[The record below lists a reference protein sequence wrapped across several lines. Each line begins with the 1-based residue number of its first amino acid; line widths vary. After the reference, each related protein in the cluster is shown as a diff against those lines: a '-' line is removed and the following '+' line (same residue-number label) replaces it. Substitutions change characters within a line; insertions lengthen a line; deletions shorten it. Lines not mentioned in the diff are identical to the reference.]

1 MKRLDDLTEAQ
12 IAYLVKHFKNTK
24 NALLAEKL
32 GISETGVHRLAR
44 KYGLKKT
51 RQFMRKTQRATA
63 DAAKASHLKHG
74 TYPPKGY
81 KIPRSEEYQFK
92 KGETPVQRLGKR
104 KEAARVKKAAQ
115 TLAATRKMERARA
128 LFGLEQK
135 TRLRVK
141 KQPLKKIQTRYY
153 LRKRGYIIDDPAFV
167 AYYDENTRRALKIEA
182 RPKQQRYYDFKPITE
197 NAK

>member
-182 RPKQQRYYDFKPITE
+182 RPKQQRYYDFKPL
-197 NAK
+197 NK

>member
-92 KGETPVQRLGKR
+92 KGETRLQRLGKR

-182 RPKQQRYYDFKPITE
+182 RPKQQRYYDFKPL
-197 NAK
+197 NK

>member
-1 MKRLDDLTEAQ
+1 MKQIKDLTEKQVAWLQ
-12 IAYLVKHFKNTK
+12 KHFKNTK
-24 NALLAEKL
+24 NAVLAEKL
-32 GISETGVHRLAR
+32 GISESGLHRLAR
-44 KYGLKKT
+44 QYGLKKT
-51 RQFMRKTQRATA
+51 PRFMKKCQRATSE
-63 DAAKASHLKHG
+63 AAKASHLKNG

-81 KIPRSEEYQFK
+81 RIPRSEEYQFK

-104 KEAARVKKAAQ
+104 KEKARIEKAVESRKK
-115 TLAATRKMERARA
+115 TYKLERARA
-128 LFGLEQK
+128 LFGLERK
-135 TRLRVK
+135 IKLHVV

-197 NAK
+197 RQ